1 MFSQVILK
9 EILCNIFVHRIN
21 GTRISGS
28 ITLRSFRRDP
38 FLQVAVGIVT
48 DARYLDK
55 VPSGRRDHL
64 RRIFR
69 GRPPEELVSSA
80 VLASLH

>member
-1 MFSQVILK
+1 MQHFRASHKWYPYQWL
-9 EILCNIFVHRIN
+9 
-21 GTRISGS
+21 

-38 FLQVAVGIVT
+38 FLQVVVGIVT

-69 GRPPEELVSSA
+69 GRPPEGPVSSA

>member
-1 MFSQVILK
+1 M
-9 EILCNIFVHRIN
+9 HRIN
-21 GTRISGS
+21 CTRISGL

-48 DARYLDK
+48 DVWSLDK

-69 GRPPEELVSSA
+69 GRPPEEFVSSA
-80 VLASLH
+80 VLAFLH